1 LWRLKPNTAVS
12 QDPNIDKPWTWI
24 WHFSGNAGFSNQMIT
39 QRISWVCMKV
49 LKPHPHHEKLSGT
62 VSVKH
67 FVCLETAKACYIWVK
82 FKILRSKILSESSMW
97 VIMTWKFTS
106 LNFVSAKWTTWRW
119 WKDEFLQSEFL
130 MNVSAEQDHAT
141 EYTAAV
147 FYSFN
152 LLRSYAKYIQFF
164 VRVQLN
170 WSFNT
175 QLCSILSLC
184 IDCVVESSEECSGW
198 SCWHGSELAFERT

>member
-1 LWRLKPNTAVS
+1 
-12 QDPNIDKPWTWI
+12 
-24 WHFSGNAGFSNQMIT
+24 M
-39 QRISWVCMKV
+39 
-49 LKPHPHHEKLSGT
+49 
-62 VSVKH
+62 
-67 FVCLETAKACYIWVK
+67 CYLWVK

-97 VIMTWKFTS
+97 VITTWKFTS

-141 EYTAAV
+141 DYTAAV
-147 FYSFN
+147 LYSFN
-152 LLRSYAKYIQFF
+152 LSRSYAKYIQFF

-170 WSFNT
+170 SSLNT
-175 QLCSILSLC
+175 QLCCILSLC
-184 IDCVVESSEECSGW
+184 IDGVVGSSEECSGW

>member
-1 LWRLKPNTAVS
+1 
-12 QDPNIDKPWTWI
+12 
-24 WHFSGNAGFSNQMIT
+24 
-39 QRISWVCMKV
+39 MKV
-49 LKPHPHHEKLSGT
+49 LKPHPHQEKLSGT

-67 FVCLETAKACYIWVK
+67 FVCKKKQQKRVMVRVK

-97 VIMTWKFTS
+97 VIMTWKFYIFK
-106 LNFVSAKWTTWRW
+106 LCQCKVNCMEMVERW
-119 WKDEFLQSEFL
+119 VYFQSEFL
-130 MNVSAEQDHAT
+130 LNVLAEEDHAT

-164 VRVQLN
+164 VRVQQN
-170 WSFNT
+170 SSFNT
-175 QLCSILSLC
+175 QPCCILSLC
-184 IDCVVESSEECSGW
+184 IDCVVESGEECSGW